1 MDVKKTLIRM
11 ALVCLM
17 TIVLLALLSTAVQ
30 AQTIEAYGKEFDDQ
44 ATILD
49 LGKTKVTDFEELKA
63 LLRRMPNLEQVDM
76 FDTRME
82 RDVMAEL
89 TQEFPQIHFGWTLR
103 VGKYRVRTDATAFS
117 TLRKVDEKP
126 RLKSSSYEPLQY
138 CYQIR
143 ALDLGHSDIT
153 DISFLSGLT
162 QLEYLILADGE
173 ISDISPLAN
182 LKSLT
187 YLELFMNDLTDLTPL
202 LELPNLTDLNLC
214 QMELK
219 DVSPLYEMKQ
229 LKRLWI
235 SRRKPAFTEEEMQT
249 LREALPDCEIN
260 FTVVS
265 CTGEGWR
272 SHPRW
277 PAVKNTFRSQS
288 FIEWTQEERD
298 YIGNYPYKD
307 WIKE

>member
-1 MDVKKTLIRM
+1 MNVKKTLIQT
-11 ALVCLM
+11 ALM
-17 TIVLLALLSTAVQ
+17 IGMLLVMLVLLSTTVEAE
-30 AQTIEAYGKEFDDQ
+30 TIKAYGMEFDSG
-44 ATILD
+44 AAVLD
-49 LGKTKVTDFEELKA
+49 LGKTKVTDFEEFKEI
-63 LLRRMPNLEQVDM
+63 LRRMPNLTQVNM

-82 RDVMAEL
+82 RDVMAAL
-89 TQEFPQIHFGWTLR
+89 TEEFPNIQFGWTLR

-126 RLKSSSYEPLQY
+126 RLKSASYEPLQY

-153 DISFLSGLT
+153 DVSFLSGLT
-162 QLEYLILADGE
+162 DLEYLILADGE
-173 ISDISPLAN
+173 ISDISPLAS
-182 LKSLT
+182 LKNLT
-187 YLELFMNDLTDLTPL
+187 YLELFMNDVEDLSPL

-214 QMELK
+214 QMELE

-235 SRRKPAFTEEEMQT
+235 SRRKPAFTEEEMQA

-288 FIEWTQEERD
+288 FIEWTQAERD
-298 YIGNYPYKD
+298 YIGVYPYED
-307 WIKE
+307 WAQ